1 MADNDTLEN
10 RTAKQ
15 HVRSSVEMFVKYVDD
30 DVAFIEN
37 LDNVPEV
44 SGHKVP
50 GNILCFCHSGRIE
63 FEIGGTIY
71 MLKKGETL
79 VCPSGIPITMVSA
92 SDDIKYTILFMK
104 DRIIQTLLNSNVDIW
119 NHAVYVK
126 GERVVTSSNIENQ
139 RLQKRMGWHF
149 SEILHLIL
157 DEKDNPFRK
166 EMLYLMLQMLLLGF
180 CARYKETKQQKDE
193 KMSVVKRSPQAK
205 VIFTKFME
213 ILHNEP
219 VKHQPVYYYAEKLF
233 ISAKYLSHV
242 CKEVSGKSA
251 NEFIQSAVV
260 GEVIDYLKNTSL
272 SVKEISNRMGFS
284 NISFFGK
291 FVKAHL
297 GTSPNNYRKQM
308 YEEAKESG
316 KKD

>member
-1 MADNDTLEN
+1 MADNNTLKN
-10 RTAKQ
+10 RAANQ
-15 HVRSSVEMFVKYVDD
+15 HARSSVETFVKYVDD

-37 LDNVPEV
+37 IDNVPEV
-44 SGHKVP
+44 SGRKVP

-63 FEIGGTIY
+63 FEIGGTQY
-71 MLKKGETL
+71 VLNKGETL
-79 VCPSGIPITMVSA
+79 VCPSGIPITIASV

-126 GERVVTSSNIENQ
+126 GERVVTSSNIENL

-157 DEKDNPFRK
+157 DEKENPFRK
-166 EMLYLMLQMLLLGF
+166 EMLYLMLQMMLLGF
-180 CARYKETKQQKDE
+180 CARYKETEQRKAE
-193 KMSVVKRSPQAK
+193 TISVAPRSPQSK

-233 ISAKYLSHV
+233 ISSKYLSHV

-260 GEVIDYLKNTSL
+260 GEIIDYLKNTSL

-297 GTSPNNYRKQM
+297 GMSPNNYRKQM
-308 YEEAKESG
+308 YKEG
-316 KKD
+316 NEQPKKE